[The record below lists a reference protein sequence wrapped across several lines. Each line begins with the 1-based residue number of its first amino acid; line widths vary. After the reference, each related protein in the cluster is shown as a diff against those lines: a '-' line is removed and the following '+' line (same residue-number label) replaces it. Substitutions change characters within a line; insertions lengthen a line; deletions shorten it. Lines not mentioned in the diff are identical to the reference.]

1 MRKKKDYE
9 MPKGKKN
16 DFVREEGVEIINV
29 RIRNQVQKV
38 TKQN

>member
-16 DFVREEGVEIINV
+16 DFVREEGVEIIRAGNTSKAKKG
-29 RIRNQVQKV
+29 RE
-38 TKQN
+38 